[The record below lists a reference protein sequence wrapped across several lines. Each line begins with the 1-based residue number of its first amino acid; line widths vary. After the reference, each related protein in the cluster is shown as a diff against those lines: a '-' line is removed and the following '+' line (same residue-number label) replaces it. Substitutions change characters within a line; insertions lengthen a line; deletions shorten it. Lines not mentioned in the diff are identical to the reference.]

1 VFWDTISCRKDSST
15 HTLAEVH
22 TRVGGA
28 DKDGNPNVMNKLQPA
43 SILSV
48 DFKVMGVTVSGLS
61 VDSLAISNESYRP
74 YKGVRSITKA
84 GLFEVRT

>member
-1 VFWDTISCRKDSST
+1 
-15 HTLAEVH
+15 
-22 TRVGGA
+22 VGGA